1 MSLSTKIKLF
11 SALGLAVAGLG
22 MSVPTVAMAAQTS
35 TATTHATVAFTQD
48 DQTPETP
55 VDPENPSK
63 PGDGNNPGTGNTGA
77 LTLDYVSNF
86 DFGAHK
92 ISPSKQTYIASMDNA
107 NKTANFAQVTD
118 KRAGDPKGWT
128 LKVTEKGQLQ
138 SAKAQKA
145 LTGAQISL
153 TDSRAGSGLGLP
165 ANQVNVTD
173 QTLTPDNQAVV
184 MNALAGSGY
193 GLWTDAWGS
202 KTNPGVKLT
211 VPTGAYPEEDTYT
224 TSLSWSLEDI
234 PTNGGGN
241 QNPNSPTPT
250 TVPGGAQGAVNADQG
265 D

>member
-11 SALGLAVAGLG
+11 SALGLAAAGLG
-22 MSVPTVAMAAQTS
+22 MSVPTVAMSAQTS
-35 TATTHATVAFTQD
+35 TATTRATVAFTQD

-55 VDPENPSK
+55 VDPDNPSK
-63 PGDGNNPGTGNTGA
+63 PGDGSNPGTGNTGA

-92 ISPSKQTYIASMDNA
+92 ISPAKQTYIASMDNA

-128 LKVTEKGQLQ
+128 LKVTEQGQLQ
-138 SAKAQKA
+138 SAKSQKE

-153 TDSRAGSGLGLP
+153 TNSRAGSGLGLS
-165 ANQVNVTD
+165 VNEVSVTD
-173 QTLTPDNQAVV
+173 QALLPGNQAVV

-193 GLWTDAWGS
+193 GLWTDAWGT
-202 KTNPGVKLT
+202 KDNPGVKLT
-211 VPTGAYPEEDTYT
+211 VPTGAYPEEDVYT
-224 TSLSWSLEDI
+224 TSLNWSLEDI
-234 PTNGGGN
+234 PTNGS
-241 QNPNSPTPT
+241 NPNSPTPT

-265 D
+265 N